1 MSDAV
6 QLTLVAGIA
15 LSVVLLLVLAFRRPA
30 PDPGATLVQQQL
42 VEVRRRLD
50 DLAAAQQA
58 IPATVADGARQQAG
72 VLADVRERLG
82 ALGEA
87 TRRLESLGAAVADV
101 QQLLQVPR
109 LRGTLGEIW
118 LEELIRQ
125 VLPPAAFAT
134 QHVFSSGERVD
145 AVLRLGDRL
154 VPVDAKFPL
163 EACRRMLAATDE
175 GVRDRERRAFL
186 RSVRAR
192 VDEIAD
198 KYIRPDEGTYDF
210 AFMYVPAEGVYYE
223 AVVRD
228 AGPGDDSLIGYAL
241 QRRVVPVSPH
251 TFYAYLLVIMHGLKG
266 LEVEARAREILDD
279 LGALRQ
285 QFTAF
290 WESYDKVG
298 THLTNASRQYGEAER
313 LRAGVERG
321 FERLARPGDGSS
333 AETSDT

>member
-228 AGPGDDSLIGYAL
+228 AGPGDDNLIGYAL

>member
-192 VDEIAD
+192 IDEIAD

-228 AGPGDDSLIGYAL
+228 AGPGDDNLIGYAL